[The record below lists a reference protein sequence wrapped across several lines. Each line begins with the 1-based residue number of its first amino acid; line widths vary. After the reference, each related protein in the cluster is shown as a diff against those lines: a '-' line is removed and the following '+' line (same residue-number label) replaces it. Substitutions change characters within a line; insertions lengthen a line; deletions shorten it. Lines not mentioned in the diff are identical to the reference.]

1 MKKDGI
7 WRLVKM
13 QDEHLV
19 GWYLVRFDENKSIW
33 VYRKCG

>member
-1 MKKDGI
+1 MKKDRI

-13 QDEHLV
+13 HDEYIN
-19 GWYLVRFDENKSIW
+19 GWYLVRFDKNKSIW